1 MAIQVAALGTG
12 RGRVLCR
19 RAMVSTDTALVEDGM
34 YEGVPAHVL
43 SSHIAHVG
51 REERDGDNDDDELLR
66 EVR

>member
-1 MAIQVAALGTG
+1 
-12 RGRVLCR
+12 
-19 RAMVSTDTALVEDGM
+19 MVSTDTALVEDGM